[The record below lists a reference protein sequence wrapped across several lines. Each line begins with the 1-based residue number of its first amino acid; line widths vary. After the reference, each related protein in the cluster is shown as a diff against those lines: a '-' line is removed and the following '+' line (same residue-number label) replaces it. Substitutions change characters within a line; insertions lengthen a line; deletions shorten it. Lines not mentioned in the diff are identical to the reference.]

1 MNELEKSVPNAL
13 DCTVKGTEHA
23 TPDTKVT
30 TQNWSTRLDG
40 GQSAYPSL
48 AIAVA
53 PSLSIL
59 FLVV

>member
-1 MNELEKSVPNAL
+1 MEGSERSVPNAL
-13 DCTVKGTEHA
+13 DCAVKGTEHA

-30 TQNWSTRLDG
+30 TENRSTRLDG

-53 PSLSIL
+53 SSLSIL